1 MRNFYL
7 LSLLATGLFSAEVL
21 AQDADTAY
29 TARPALG
36 DVEINSAALVKL
48 QQSVTP
54 QDMQTSAPALTYP
67 VDPDLPPSRQ
77 DNVLRNAPYNPI
89 PLPVRQ
95 PFAQVGKI
103 PPAQRAVP
111 FQTAARPVALPTSP
125 TQEMSAPPAL
135 NPPPIAAPAA
145 PKELMAPAAPVTQTV
160 NQPSAPV
167 AGPAS
172 AEPSMTPALTPMEQ
186 VPLAPPVASAP
197 VAAATPAP
205 AAEPAADAPAF
216 KPSGYVEGGGDY
228 HSVTHNYG
236 NWVGEYVKG
245 EVQTDPDNRWNAEL
259 LNQKEFGSEGVYG
272 DIGNTH
278 VFNEDW
284 YSAVTAGVGADS
296 LYLPRYRADA
306 FLNRKWLDSRQLI
319 TTVGLGADEF
329 KDGHKDQ
336 SIFFGGTYYF
346 VAPWILQGGVRIN
359 DSTPGSVT
367 SAYEFVALT
376 QGESKHHFLTL
387 RYGFGR
393 EAYQILGPGQSISDF
408 ASQQLSLELR
418 QWLGEDWGFDARG
431 EQYHNPNYDRT
442 GINLGVFK
450 EF

>member
-1 MRNFYL
+1 
-7 LSLLATGLFSAEVL
+7 
-21 AQDADTAY
+21 
-29 TARPALG
+29 
-36 DVEINSAALVKL
+36 
-48 QQSVTP
+48 
-54 QDMQTSAPALTYP
+54 
-67 VDPDLPPSRQ
+67 
-77 DNVLRNAPYNPI
+77 
-89 PLPVRQ
+89 
-95 PFAQVGKI
+95 
-103 PPAQRAVP
+103 
-111 FQTAARPVALPTSP
+111 
-125 TQEMSAPPAL
+125 
-135 NPPPIAAPAA
+135 
-145 PKELMAPAAPVTQTV
+145 
-160 NQPSAPV
+160 
-167 AGPAS
+167 
-172 AEPSMTPALTPMEQ
+172 MEQ